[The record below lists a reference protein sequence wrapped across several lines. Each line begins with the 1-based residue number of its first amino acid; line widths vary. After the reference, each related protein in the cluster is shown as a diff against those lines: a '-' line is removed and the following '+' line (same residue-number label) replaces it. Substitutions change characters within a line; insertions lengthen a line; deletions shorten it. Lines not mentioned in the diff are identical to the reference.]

1 MAATFQVV
9 AQYPTLEFLGGTRTQ
24 QVMTVGI
31 QTKPSGIY
39 VEFRLPKLIYDDQHV
54 NAAAIGWAT
63 IFETIATEDWVG
75 GVEWAQRP
83 TAGGQLQDVAV
94 ITVVSSSGNSSDTL
108 TVPVTQLGPKL
119 HQPQITALHEK
130 LDSAEAL

>member
-1 MAATFQVV
+1 VAATFQVV

-63 IFETIATEDWVG
+63 IFETVVKEDWVG
-75 GVEWAQRP
+75 GVEWAQQP
-83 TAGGQLQDVAV
+83 TASGQLQDVAV
-94 ITVVSSSGNSSDTL
+94 ITVVSSSGNSSDTM

-119 HQPQITALHEK
+119 HQPQITALHDK
-130 LDSAEAL
+130 LDATEAL